1 MARSLVPAIF
11 MDRDGVLIE
20 NQSDYVK
27 TWSEV
32 EVYST
37 ALQALADISFSQYKI
52 VVVTNQAA
60 VAKGLTTLDEVNRI
74 HRHLRSDVESAGGRI
89 DAFYVCPHQPEDGC
103 ECRKPKP
110 GMLFRASREMDI
122 DLAQSIMIGDALSDL
137 QAGKAAGVKTRILLM
152 SGRGKEQI
160 ALPQMETLKPFLV
173 FNDLKQACA
182 VIVTRL
188 NETRI

>member
-74 HRHLRSDVESAGGRI
+74 HRHLRSVVESAGGRI

-152 SGRGKEQI
+152 LSLIHISE
-160 ALPQMETLKPFLV
+160 P
-173 FNDLKQACA
+173 
-182 VIVTRL
+182 TRL
-188 NETRI
+188 GMISYA

>member
-74 HRHLRSDVESAGGRI
+74 HLHLRSDVESAGGRI

-188 NETRI
+188 NEARI